1 MALGGWVSGAIFD
14 FTGSYHATF
23 LNGLVWNFLNMAIA
37 AWIITRRNR
46 RSHWRSGAPPSAN
59 RSGKLAPPGTARR
72 RQLRTCEQAPP
83 AISSPS

>member
-37 AWIITRRNR
+37 AWIITRRER
-46 RSHWRSGAPPSAN
+46 RLV
-59 RSGKLAPPGTARR
+59 LAQRR
-72 RQLRTCEQAPP
+72 ATF
-83 AISSPS
+83 SK